1 MLPTILLVDDEEEI
15 LEFVERMLQTK
26 YTIFKAENGKE
37 AITILRSEAIQ
48 LVVSDVMMPEMDGF
62 ELCKLIKSN
71 FEFSHIPVILLT
83 AKNTIQSKVEGLELG
98 ADAYIE
104 KPFSKEHLLAQIAS
118 LLSNRAMIRDY
129 FASSPLVHI
138 KAISHTKA
146 EELFL
151 ENLNETI
158 YTNIDDPDLDVEK
171 LARKMMM
178 SRITLYRKIKAISNL
193 TPIEFINIVRLKK
206 AAELLAEGDY
216 KIYEVADMVGFSSQ
230 SNFARNFHKQFDLTP
245 TDYMQTKQIERK
257 KNQASL

>member
-1 MLPTILLVDDEEEI
+1 MRIAKLSGRPAPAMRPVARLFQRWLATKSTSRADSAARPT
-15 LEFVERMLQTK
+15 
-26 YTIFKAENGKE
+26 KE
-37 AITILRSEAIQ
+37 AIRIA
-48 LVVSDVMMPEMDGF
+48 V
-62 ELCKLIKSN
+62 
-71 FEFSHIPVILLT
+71 
-83 AKNTIQSKVEGLELG
+83 
-98 ADAYIE
+98 
-104 KPFSKEHLLAQIAS
+104 PFSRPR
-118 LLSNRAMIRDY
+118 LSNRAMIRDY

-146 EELFL
+146 EGLFL
-151 ENLNETI
+151 ENLNDTI
-158 YTNIDDPDLDVEK
+158 YTNIDDPELDVEK

-245 TDYMQTKQIERK
+245 TDYMQTKLIERK